1 MVQSFNPR
9 HYSIT
14 YAANHDCDGFA
25 LKELEYRRQL
35 RYPPFGRLAR
45 IIMRSPQEEK
55 VKHKATD
62 IAEKLKEMVKPEKY
76 YFEILGPAP
85 APVTKIDNLFRWHI
99 LLKSQDAAYIRQ
111 AIQHVAEALRPS
123 QGVQAIVDIDAYA
136 ML

>member
-1 MVQSFNPR
+1 
-9 HYSIT
+9 
-14 YAANHDCDGFA
+14 
-25 LKELEYRRQL
+25 
-35 RYPPFGRLAR
+35 
-45 IIMRSPQEEK
+45 MRSPQEEK

-111 AIQHVAEALRPS
+111 AIQYAAEVLRPS